1 MTGHVDTLPETDA
14 DLRWREWQARGV
26 ASDVRT
32 AARMR
37 RVLLISGAALA
48 VLVLLQLA

>member
-1 MTGHVDTLPETDA
+1 MTGHVETLPETDA

-26 ASDVRT
+26 ASALRT
-32 AARMR
+32 AAMMR
-37 RVLLISGAALA
+37 RVLLIGGTALA